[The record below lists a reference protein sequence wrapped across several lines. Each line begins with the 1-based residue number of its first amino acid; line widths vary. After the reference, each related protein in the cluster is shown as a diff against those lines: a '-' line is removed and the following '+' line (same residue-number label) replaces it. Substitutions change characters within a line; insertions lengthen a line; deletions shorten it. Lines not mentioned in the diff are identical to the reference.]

1 MGLNKGAWVLFVA
14 LDIDGVFN
22 SMSWNKLMRNLMD
35 MGCPDNLCSLVRD
48 FLRDRRI
55 SLSFGGRKL
64 ERNCARGCPRGFCC
78 GPILWN
84 ILVNT
89 VFQEELPE
97 GARLVLYADDQF
109 LIIEA
114 ASRAKAEK
122 AWWRRNRDQ
131 KVTTTLERVQRTAA
145 LRITGGYR
153 TTSSEALLV
162 LAGLI
167 PLGLK
172 LEEETIRQKIWENRE
187 DALGLE
193 EGALESKRDPRKP
206 LQWLPKWNWS
216 PGGPTGIGTEV
227 FTDGSKSGTNTGA
240 GVVIFTNG
248 ELIFQESLTLRV
260 DELVFSAEL
269 VAIREALRVCAEKNF
284 GPDRLYSDCM
294 SALVAINLEKGQLA
308 HQIIQELEMMTRAP
322 ELPRFRRH
330 SLIEVLRQ
338 FSSFPGVIENIKKSF
353 SLPILLK
360 FDIIRPWI
368 PSGPGVL
375 FRIFKSLRSK
385 NRNLGLPLIDNL
397 PDHLKT
403 DKIKSLMNDLFQDDI
418 GGLDKDDHILI
429 RNYTPKYKNK
439 SSVYIESKEIEETIL
454 KTNIKKAPGPDY
466 ISNNRIRQAKIKIIP
481 ILHKLFNK
489 CIEMGYYPDEWKKS
503 FLKII
508 PKPGKTNYEINK
520 SYRPISL
527 TSNLSK
533 TFENIIKNKLS
544 NYYLENNLMSS
555 RQHGFMKSRSTI
567 TGMDKIIE
575 TILKHKQ
582 KELTSLIAIDIA
594 GAFDNA
600 WWPAI
605 IKRMDND
612 DVPSDL
618 IRIIKSYLNN
628 EREVKFTYE
637 SETFYKKLTKG
648 CPQGGPLSP
657 LLWNILLNDLLI
669 NFDSMNADIICY
681 ADDVTIICWNKTIE
695 GLKTASEYTLNYV
708 IQWCNRNKLTISTE
722 KTNMLY
728 LHNKQKIPIK
738 VNNNIIMPVKQVKI
752 LGMKFSN
759 HKWKNEVN
767 FTPHV
772 NDILC
777 KAGRMK
783 NLLCSLSG
791 NMWGLDTQKRLTL
804 FKTIIRPV
812 LTYGS
817 EIWFKY
823 LNNRCK
829 QKLNSM
835 QYQIILWAVRAYKT
849 TSSNCVH
856 SLAKIPLLTDY
867 IESRI
872 IKFDLAQLSIE
883 DLITYEPMRQV
894 NNDINRKPLANRRH
908 IRLRECF
915 KHDVE
920 LELGRKDA
928 VNCECRH
935 QAKLGNRC
943 SNYPR

>member
-1 MGLNKGAWVLFVA
+1 MHKKEDSATLLHIVVVIGRCLLLGEYQVFGEVDLDLFLVGWGL
-14 LDIDGVFN
+14 GVQAEP
-22 SMSWNKLMRNLMD
+22 
-35 MGCPDNLCSLVRD
+35 G
-48 FLRDRRI
+48 
-55 SLSFGGRKL
+55 
-64 ERNCARGCPRGFCC
+64 
-78 GPILWN
+78 
-84 ILVNT
+84 NT
-89 VFQEELPE
+89 QPVSGQC
-97 GARLVLYADDQF
+97 Y
-109 LIIEA
+109 
-114 ASRAKAEK
+114 
-122 AWWRRNRDQ
+122 
-131 KVTTTLERVQRTAA
+131 
-145 LRITGGYR
+145 
-153 TTSSEALLV
+153 
-162 LAGLI
+162 
-167 PLGLK
+167 LGL
-172 LEEETIRQKIWENRE
+172 
-187 DALGLE
+187 
-193 EGALESKRDPRKP
+193 
-206 LQWLPKWNWS
+206 
-216 PGGPTGIGTEV
+216 
-227 FTDGSKSGTNTGA
+227 
-240 GVVIFTNG
+240 
-248 ELIFQESLTLRV
+248 
-260 DELVFSAEL
+260 
-269 VAIREALRVCAEKNF
+269 
-284 GPDRLYSDCM
+284 
-294 SALVAINLEKGQLA
+294 
-308 HQIIQELEMMTRAP
+308 
-322 ELPRFRRH
+322 
-330 SLIEVLRQ
+330 
-338 FSSFPGVIENIKKSF
+338 
-353 SLPILLK
+353 
-360 FDIIRPWI
+360 
-368 PSGPGVL
+368 
-375 FRIFKSLRSK
+375 
-385 NRNLGLPLIDNL
+385 
-397 PDHLKT
+397 
-403 DKIKSLMNDLFQDDI
+403 
-418 GGLDKDDHILI
+418 
-429 RNYTPKYKNK
+429 
-439 SSVYIESKEIEETIL
+439 
-454 KTNIKKAPGPDY
+454 
-466 ISNNRIRQAKIKIIP
+466 
-481 ILHKLFNK
+481 
-489 CIEMGYYPDEWKKS
+489 WK
-503 FLKII
+503 
-508 PKPGKTNYEINK
+508 
-520 SYRPISL
+520 
-527 TSNLSK
+527 
-533 TFENIIKNKLS
+533 
-544 NYYLENNLMSS
+544 NNLMSS

-728 LHNKQKIPIK
+728 LHNRQKIPIK

-759 HKWKNEVN
+759 HKWKNKVN

-791 NMWGLDTQKRLTL
+791 NMWGLDTEKRLTL

-872 IKFDLAQLSIE
+872 IKFDLAQMSIE
-883 DLITYEPMRQV
+883 DLITYEPHAPSIVKSFLHAKMNEIFENTNEIFRSFFVLGIPRFFRPNFYNIQFITDHGNFGKFLATIGAV
-894 NNDINRKPLANRRH
+894 KEPGCFCGGEIQDARHLLLECPIFRDFRENRFGRIGQLDEFVDKKEKVHHYMSETKQQSMHCMEAGGSVPKKEKLIASAGLFW
-908 IRLRECF
+908 IPKESLLEVKIQEKRLGLRKKKNHLLLGQHTFSQKCVGNGKTAGFEESFAQLPSFPTPKEICF
-915 KHDVE
+915 WKALCVSNEEVEKAVDEHFNSLPNSHFQTGILILEKHWTKCGEVKGDYV
-920 LELGRKDA
+920 
-928 VNCECRH
+928 
-935 QAKLGNRC
+935 
-943 SNYPR
+943 Y

>member
-1 MGLNKGAWVLFVA
+1 MVFRNSGKPSREDRWYWNGKPRMVTRIYNYLGYPLVSTTKTTQAANFFKGKAIAAINATTPHTILAKSKINSFKSAMKLFDSIVMAVL
-14 LDIDGVFN
+14 
-22 SMSWNKLMRNLMD
+22 M
-35 MGCPDNLCSLVRD
+35 
-48 FLRDRRI
+48 
-55 SLSFGGRKL
+55 
-64 ERNCARGCPRGFCC
+64 
-78 GPILWN
+78 
-84 ILVNT
+84 
-89 VFQEELPE
+89 
-97 GARLVLYADDQF
+97 Y
-109 LIIEA
+109 A
-114 ASRAKAEK
+114 ASIWATEYKDLLDHIQDTFI
-122 AWWRRNRDQ
+122 RRFLN
-131 KVTTTLERVQRTAA
+131 
-145 LRITGGYR
+145 
-153 TTSSEALLV
+153 
-162 LAGLI
+162 
-167 PLGLK
+167 
-172 LEEETIRQKIWENRE
+172 
-187 DALGLE
+187 
-193 EGALESKRDPRKP
+193 
-206 LQWLPKWNWS
+206 
-216 PGGPTGIGTEV
+216 
-227 FTDGSKSGTNTGA
+227 
-240 GVVIFTNG
+240 
-248 ELIFQESLTLRV
+248 
-260 DELVFSAEL
+260 
-269 VAIREALRVCAEKNF
+269 
-284 GPDRLYSDCM
+284 
-294 SALVAINLEKGQLA
+294 
-308 HQIIQELEMMTRAP
+308 
-322 ELPRFRRH
+322 LPRYT
-330 SLIEVLRQ
+330 
-338 FSSFPGVIENIKKSF
+338 PGY
-353 SLPILLK
+353 
-360 FDIIRPWI
+360 IIRPETGRVLLIITALKLTLKYWLRVLSMDTNRLPRICLNRMRQISCATEISLHLQHEIVEMLRGIDRRYFGSEDTLSSRALNLLMDWQRKDAMVVEFPI
-368 PSGPGVL
+368 P
-375 FRIFKSLRSK
+375 
-385 NRNLGLPLIDNL
+385 RNE
-397 PDHLKT
+397 
-403 DKIKSLMNDLFQDDI
+403 DDI

-466 ISNNRIRQAKIKIIP
+466 ISNNMIRQAKIKIIP

-728 LHNKQKIPIK
+728 LHNRQKIPIK
-738 VNNNIIMPVKQVKI
+738 
-752 LGMKFSN
+752 
-759 HKWKNEVN
+759 
-767 FTPHV
+767 
-772 NDILC
+772 
-777 KAGRMK
+777 
-783 NLLCSLSG
+783 
-791 NMWGLDTQKRLTL
+791 
-804 FKTIIRPV
+804 
-812 LTYGS
+812 
-817 EIWFKY
+817 
-823 LNNRCK
+823 
-829 QKLNSM
+829 
-835 QYQIILWAVRAYKT
+835 
-849 TSSNCVH
+849 
-856 SLAKIPLLTDY
+856 
-867 IESRI
+867 
-872 IKFDLAQLSIE
+872 
-883 DLITYEPMRQV
+883 
-894 NNDINRKPLANRRH
+894 
-908 IRLRECF
+908 
-915 KHDVE
+915 
-920 LELGRKDA
+920 
-928 VNCECRH
+928 
-935 QAKLGNRC
+935 
-943 SNYPR
+943 